1 MNVKLHKIFVLTLA
15 LLLGVVFGYKDTNA
29 QSNPICPINYICSP
43 VPAQPTGCPIGY
55 TCTVVTDGTAK
66 TISSRLDPMSPMSR
80 TVLYNVGSQ
89 VNLGIFSIKSNNTP
103 STLRNIKFDI
113 ITSGGKLAN
122 EVLSDIIIDNYSTSS
137 VQLHMSV
144 DTNKSLSA
152 DSFVTVSIYGHIK
165 PGVPDGTKLYLRLTP
180 SNDSIMAFDSL
191 NRQVPVQAS
200 SSIVTGTITL
210 ASSTLPYVSDT
221 SSNIQIVD
229 NGTQAPNQAIFTF
242 GFTVNN
248 ISNKDIYI
256 NKAGEKSFGIALSQ
270 NTSYAFSSMN
280 SANPQSIPGDT
291 AQLFIIPAG
300 SYRKFTSYGTIKDI
314 NGIQALRFIAIKKIF
329 ITDLTGVIVYTIENG
344 LEKLVTPSVF
354 VKIDQKNTLANNSG
368 FISQLTGAV
377 IDSIGLLF
385 GMNR

>member
-1 MNVKLHKIFVLTLA
+1 MNVKFHKIFVLTLI
-15 LLLGVVFGYKDTNA
+15 LLLGVVFGYKSTNA

-43 VPAQPTGCPIGY
+43 VPTQPTGCPIGY

-66 TISSRLDPMSPMSR
+66 TISSRLDPMSPISR
-80 TVLYNVGSQ
+80 TVLYNIGSQ
-89 VNLGIFSIKSNNTP
+89 VNLGIFSIKSNNAS

-122 EVLSDIIIDNYSTSS
+122 EVLSDIIIDNYSTTTT
-137 VQLHMSV
+137 QLHMSI
-144 DTNKSLSA
+144 DTNKILPS
-152 DSFVTVSIYGHIK
+152 DSFVTISIYGHIK
-165 PGVPDGTKLYLRLTP
+165 SGVPDGTKLYLRLTP

-210 ASSTLPYVSDT
+210 ASSTMPYVSD
-221 SSNIQIVD
+221 SSANIQIVD
-229 NGTQAPNQAIFTF
+229 NGTKAPNQAIFTF
-242 GFTVNN
+242 GFTINN

-256 NKAGEKSFGIALSQ
+256 SKTGNGSFEATTSAY
-270 NTSYAFSSMN
+270 TSYTFASTTSQQN
-280 SANPQSIPGDT
+280 LLGDT

-385 GMNR
+385 GINR